1 MAKDTFFCPKKT
13 LCCRGK
19 IINLSSPLVM
29 GILNITPDSF
39 FDGGKYADLSSML
52 SHAEQMLTEG
62 AQIIDVGAASTRPG
76 ADLII
81 PEEETGRLLPGLK
94 ALVKEFPETIF
105 SVDTYNALTAEAAI
119 EHGAH
124 MINDISAGAFDKNMF
139 STIAR
144 LQVPYIIMHIKGTPL
159 TMQKNP
165 RYDDVLREVVC
176 YFADKIFDLNRA
188 GVHDI
193 IIDPGFGFGKTVE
206 HNYELLHNL
215 DFFKIFD
222 VPVLAGVSRK
232 SMINKVLN
240 VGASDALNGTTVVN
254 TMALLRGADI
264 LRVHDVKEA
273 VEAIKITQM
282 VRRQNQMD

>member
-19 IINLSSPLVM
+19 IINLSAPLVM

-39 FDGGKYADLSSML
+39 FDGGKYGVIPDILSR
-52 SHAEQMLTEG
+52 AEQMLKEG
-62 AQIIDVGAASTRPG
+62 AGIIDLGAASTRPG
-76 ADLII
+76 AKLIH
-81 PEEETGRLLPGLK
+81 PEEEIKRLLPGLK
-94 ALVKEFPETIF
+94 ALTEEFPEALF
-105 SVDTYNALTAEAAI
+105 SVDTYNAKTAEAAVDR
-119 EHGAH
+119 GAH

-139 STIAR
+139 ATIAR
-144 LQVPYIIMHIKGTPL
+144 LQVPYIIMHIKGTPD

-165 RYDDVLREVVC
+165 QYDDLIREVVR
-176 YFADKIFDLNRA
+176 YFADRIHDLNRL

-193 IIDPGFGFGKTVE
+193 IIDPGFGFGKTLE
-206 HNYELLHNL
+206 HNYELLNNL

-232 SMINKVLN
+232 SLVNKVLGI
-240 VGASDALNGTTVVN
+240 GAADALNGTTVVN

-282 VRRQNQMD
+282 VRRQNQLD